1 MPTAGAIGFQRRAF
15 IPSFGRDTS
24 LDEPMPVLQNVTEF
38 WSTIRW
44 KMLIIFAFFSIT
56 SMFLVGCFSVAVL
69 NVVIR
74 RESAYFIQERI
85 NGIVDNHKRLAS
97 FLLDQVQG
105 CDTPAPKSPIFT
117 DYSSAVWP
125 GAATSITVLPRG
137 AVNRAR
143 PKWLDT
149 DSFAGIVVDRGRL
162 EILSFRTAERR
173 GCSVTMLD
181 RIPAGESFARQLA
194 SALGLQV
201 SGGKQQLL
209 YRYGPHE
216 QIVHEFEANFVPG
229 SSRPVSVVVTARNWQ
244 TGLFENW
251 QLCEVRPSYSRTVE
265 DLSRMGT
272 RTATWV
278 SLLGV
283 IALAL
288 VTFYSLG
295 LLLSIRLSRRIV
307 AAIDGLTHAALQ
319 VGKGDFSVR
328 LAVPEQDQLGM
339 LASSFNHMTRDLE
352 NLRQQEKQNAV
363 LERDMALA
371 QEVQQYLY
379 PRVPPALSGA
389 NVWGVTKAARIV
401 SGDLY
406 DFLPFSKT
414 EVGLLCADVSGKGV
428 SAALMMAHMQALAH
442 GRLLPSDENNT
453 RPAPDAFVT
462 GLNRDLRG
470 RFGNNR
476 YATMFYGEFD
486 SKSDVLR
493 YINAGHCP
501 PILIPE
507 PGKAMKLT
515 AGDLPIG
522 LFPEI
527 RYQELRVTLPK
538 GCALVVYTDGVT
550 DALNSQ
556 GEEFG
561 EVRLLSYCNSLPRG
575 ASAESICMLLS
586 KAVVEWAAGVEQFDD
601 TTILVLSVI

>member
-1 MPTAGAIGFQRRAF
+1 MR
-15 IPSFGRDTS
+15 
-24 LDEPMPVLQNVTEF
+24 VLQNVRKF

-56 SMFLVGCFSVAVL
+56 SIFLVGCFSVAVL

-74 RESAYFIQERI
+74 RESAYFIEERI

-105 CDTPAPKSPIFT
+105 CAAPAANSPLFA

-125 GAATSITVLPRG
+125 GAQTSITVLPK
-137 AVNRAR
+137 RATSR
-143 PKWLDT
+143 AKPKWLET
-149 DSFAGIVVDRGRL
+149 DSFAGVVVDRGSL
-162 EILSFRTAERR
+162 EIRSFSTAERE
-173 GCSVTMLD
+173 GCSVTILE
-181 RIPAGESFARQLA
+181 RIPIGESFAKQLA

-201 SGGKQQLL
+201 SGSKQRLL
-209 YRYGPHE
+209 HRYGAHE
-216 QIVHEFEANFVPG
+216 EILHEIEANFLPG

-244 TGLFENW
+244 TGLFEDW
-251 QLCEVRPSYSRTVE
+251 EVCEVRPSYSRTVE
-265 DLSRMGT
+265 DLSHMGT

-278 SLLGV
+278 SLLGA

-288 VTFYSLG
+288 VILYGLG
-295 LLLSIRLSRRIV
+295 LLLSVRLSQRIV
-307 AAIDGLTHAALQ
+307 GVIDGLSDAALQ

-328 LAVPEQDQLGM
+328 VAVPQQDQLGM
-339 LASSFNHMTRDLE
+339 LASSFNDMTRDLE
-352 NLRQQEKQNAV
+352 TLRQQEKQNAV

-371 QEVQQYLY
+371 REVQQYLY
-379 PRVPPALSGA
+379 PRVPPVLSGA
-389 NVWGVTKAARIV
+389 DVWGVTTPARMV

-406 DFLPFSKT
+406 DFLSFSNS

-428 SAALMMAHMQALAH
+428 SAALMMAHLQALAH
-442 GRLLPSDENNT
+442 GRLLPLDGNNT

-462 GLNRDLRG
+462 ALNRDLRG

-486 SKSDVLR
+486 SHSKVLR

-501 PILIPE
+501 PILISE
-507 PGKAMKLT
+507 AGEATKLT
-515 AGDLPIG
+515 GGDLPVG

-527 RYQELRVTLPK
+527 TYQELRVTLSK
-538 GCALVVYTDGVT
+538 GCAIVVYTDGVT

-556 GEEFG
+556 GEDFG
-561 EVRLLSYCNSLPRG
+561 EGRLMSCCASLPKG
-575 ASAESICMLLS
+575 ANAEAICMLLS
-586 KAVVEWAAGVEQFDD
+586 RRVVEWAAGVEQFDD
-601 TTILVLSVI
+601 TTILVLSVE